1 MMEES
6 TVIWIPIIIWKNAA
20 LAEFVKENNCG
31 LMVESL
37 YEIKNVVDKIS
48 QDEYATMKKNA
59 EEVGEKLR
67 SGFYTKKI
75 MKEC

>member
-1 MMEES
+1 MKLNMVN
-6 TVIWIPIIIWKNAA
+6 TRR
-20 LAEFVKENNCG
+20 EFFNVT
-31 LMVESL
+31 LD
-37 YEIKNVVDKIS
+37 EIKNVVDKIS

>member
-1 MMEES
+1 MKLKM
-6 TVIWIPIIIWKNAA
+6 
-20 LAEFVKENNCG
+20 L
-31 LMVESL
+31 L
-37 YEIKNVVDKIS
+37 IKS